1 MHAIRDVVGVGM
13 LGPSVLW
20 ARLLMQLTTSVNEDL
35 VLRTQML
42 EVQVRELQRLVKGRP
57 RYSLFFKMQMARLGR
72 KLSPEGL
79 AQSCIAVR
87 PRTVLDWYRQLV
99 NRKHD
104 HSDKRKPGRPPISA
118 ALEQQIVR
126 FALENPRWG
135 AKRIAGMLNHLGIK
149 VCTQT
154 VVNVL
159 KRHGI
164 RPGPG
169 KGSGMTW
176 NEFIAVH
183 KALIVA
189 TDFFTAEV
197 LTLRGLV
204 TYYILFLIDLNTRMV
219 KIAGITQHPNE
230 MWMAQI
236 ARNLTMDDE
245 PLFAGKKY
253 LIHDGDTKFC
263 EQFKRILR
271 DAGIEC
277 KKTLPY
283 CPDMNA
289 YAERWIRSIRSECL
303 DHVIL
308 LGEGSLRRA
317 VSQYVE
323 HYNTERPHQGVD
335 NQVLTQT
342 PKLDSIGHEQ
352 KQKTVTTAANEDIG
366 SLVFER
372 QERLGGLL
380 ATYRKK
386 R

>member
-1 MHAIRDVVGVGM
+1 MLGVGN
-13 LGPSVLW
+13 LW
-20 ARLLMQLTTSVNEDL
+20 ARVLMHLTTSVNEEL
-35 VLRTQML
+35 VIQNQML
-42 EVQVRELQRLVKGRP
+42 MVQVRELKRLVNGRP
-57 RYSLFFKMQMARLGR
+57 RYSVYFKMQMARLGR
-72 KLSPEGL
+72 ILTPESL
-79 AQSCIAVR
+79 AKACVVIQPS
-87 PRTVLDWYRQLV
+87 TVLNWYHKLV
-99 NRKHD
+99 KRKHD
-104 HSDKRKPGRPPISA
+104 HSDKRQAGRPRISA
-118 ALEQQIVR
+118 ALEQLIVQ

-135 AKRIAGMLNHLGIK
+135 PKRIVGMLNHLGTK

-176 NEFIAVH
+176 NEFISAH
-183 KALIVA
+183 KDLIVA

-197 LTLRGLV
+197 MTLKGLV
-204 TYYILFLIDLNTRMV
+204 TYYVLFFIDLNTRIV

-245 PLFAGKKY
+245 PLFVGKKY

-263 EQFKRILR
+263 GQYKRILR
-271 DAGIEC
+271 DAGIRC

-289 YAERWIRSIRSECL
+289 YAERWIRSIRNECL
-303 DHVIL
+303 DHLIL

-317 VSQYVE
+317 VGQYVE
-323 HYNTERPHQGVD
+323 YYNTERPHQGVD
-335 NQVLTQT
+335 NQVLTHATELASIDHQ
-342 PKLDSIGHEQ
+342 PKRITE
-352 KQKTVTTAANEDIG
+352 TTAVNENI
-366 SLVFER
+366 SNLVIER
-372 QERLGGLL
+372 HERLGGLL
-380 ATYRKK
+380 ATYKIMR
-386 R
+386 

>member
-1 MHAIRDVVGVGM
+1 M
-13 LGPSVLW
+13 
-20 ARLLMQLTTSVNEDL
+20 
-35 VLRTQML
+35 
-42 EVQVRELQRLVKGRP
+42 
-57 RYSLFFKMQMARLGR
+57 
-72 KLSPEGL
+72 
-79 AQSCIAVR
+79 
-87 PRTVLDWYRQLV
+87 LDWYRKWV
-99 NRKHD
+99 KRKHD
-104 HSDKRKPGRPPISA
+104 HSDKRQPGRPRISA

-135 AKRIAGMLNHLGIK
+135 AKRIVGMLNHLGTK

-159 KRHGI
+159 SRHGI

-189 TDFFTAEV
+189 SDFFTAEV

-204 TYYILFLIDLNTRMV
+204 TYYVLFFIDLNTRMV

-230 MWMAQI
+230 MWMTQI

-245 PLFAGKKY
+245 PLFVGKKY

-263 EQFKRILR
+263 EQYRRILR
-271 DAGIEC
+271 DAGIKC

-335 NQVLTQT
+335 NQVLPNTT
-342 PKLDSIGHEQ
+342 ELSSIGNEQ
-352 KQKTVTTAANEDIG
+352 KQNTVSIAADEDMG
-366 SLVFER
+366 NLVIER

-380 ATYRKK
+380 ATYKKK

>member
-1 MHAIRDVVGVGM
+1 MFW
-13 LGPSVLW
+13 S
-20 ARLLMQLTTSVNEDL
+20 RLLLHLTGSVNEDL
-35 VLRTQML
+35 VLQNRML
-42 EVQVRELQRLVKGRP
+42 TVQVRELQRLVNGRP
-57 RYSLFFKMQMARLGR
+57 RYSLSFKMQMARLGR
-72 KLSPEGL
+72 MLTPESL
-79 AQSCIAVR
+79 TKACVVIR
-87 PRTVLDWYRQLV
+87 PSTVLGWYRQLV
-99 NRKHD
+99 KRKHD
-104 HSDKRKPGRPPISA
+104 HSDKRQPGRPRISA
-118 ALEQQIVR
+118 ALEHRIVQ

-135 AKRIAGMLNHLGIK
+135 PKRIGGMLNHLGTK

-164 RPGPG
+164 RPRPG
-169 KGSGMTW
+169 KDNGMSW
-176 NEFIAVH
+176 NEFIAIH
-183 KALIVA
+183 KDLIVA

-197 LTLRGLV
+197 MMLKGLV
-204 TYYILFLIDLNTRMV
+204 TYYVLFFIDLKTRMV
-219 KIAGITQHPNE
+219 KIAGVTQHPNE

-253 LIHDGDTKFC
+253 LIHDGDTKYC
-263 EQFKRILR
+263 EQYRRILR
-271 DAGIEC
+271 DAGIKC

-308 LGEGSLRRA
+308 LGERSLRRA
-317 VSQYVE
+317 VIQYVE

-335 NQVLTQT
+335 NQVLTA
-342 PKLDSIGHEQ
+342 LNNFDSVENDHQHHTEKI
-352 KQKTVTTAANEDIG
+352 AANDDIG
-366 SLVFER
+366 DLVIER

-380 ATYRKK
+380 ATYK
-386 R
+386 RL

>member
-1 MHAIRDVVGVGM
+1 M
-13 LGPSVLW
+13 LW
-20 ARLLMQLTTSVNEDL
+20 ARVLMHLTTSVNEE
-35 VLRTQML
+35 VLTQNQML
-42 EVQVRELQRLVKGRP
+42 TLQVQELKRLLGGRL
-57 RYSLFFKMQMARLGR
+57 RYSVSFKMQMARLGR
-72 KLSPEGL
+72 KLTAAALER
-79 AQSCIAVR
+79 ACIAIR
-87 PRTVLDWYRQLV
+87 PNTVLGWFSKLV
-99 NRKHD
+99 KQKYD
-104 HSDKRKPGRPPISA
+104 HSEKRQPGRPRIRA
-118 ALEQQIVR
+118 EVEQLIVR
-126 FALENPRWG
+126 LAIENPRWG
-135 AKRIAGMLNHLGIK
+135 PKRIVGMLDHLGIK

-164 RPGPG
+164 RPGPAPG
-169 KGSGMTW
+169 KGRGMTW

-204 TYYILFLIDLNTRMV
+204 TYYVLFFIDLDTRIV
-219 KIAGITQHPNE
+219 RIAGITRNPNE
-230 MWMAQI
+230 MWMVRM

-245 PLFAGKKY
+245 PLFIGKKY

-263 EQFKRILR
+263 EQYKRILR
-271 DAGIEC
+271 DAGIKC

-323 HYNTERPHQGVD
+323 HYNAERPHQGMD
-335 NQVLTQT
+335 NQVLSAQDNRESVDQDQHQNTQA
-342 PKLDSIGHEQ
+342 
-352 KQKTVTTAANEDIG
+352 AANKDIAG
-366 SLVFER
+366 LVIER
-372 QERLGGLL
+372 KERLGGLL
-380 ATYRKK
+380 ATYKRKQ
-386 R
+386 

>member
-1 MHAIRDVVGVGM
+1 MFW
-13 LGPSVLW
+13 S
-20 ARLLMQLTTSVNEDL
+20 RLLLHLTSTVNEDL
-35 VLRTQML
+35 VLQNQML
-42 EVQVRELQRLVKGRP
+42 TVQVRELQRLVIGRP
-57 RYSLFFKMQMARLGR
+57 LFSLCFKMQMAKLGR
-72 KLSPEGL
+72 ALSPEGL
-79 AQSCIAVR
+79 AQACMVIRPSTVIA
-87 PRTVLDWYRQLV
+87 WYHKLIKH
-99 NRKHD
+99 KHD
-104 HSDKRKPGRPPISA
+104 GSAQRQGPGRPPISA
-118 ALEQQIVR
+118 ALEQRIIQ
-126 FALENPRWG
+126 FALDNPRWG
-135 AKRIAGMLNHLGIK
+135 PKRIVGMLNHLGIK

-176 NEFIAVH
+176 NEFIATH
-183 KALIVA
+183 KDLIVA

-197 LTLRGLV
+197 MTLRGLV
-204 TYYILFLIDLNTRMV
+204 TYYVLFFIDLNTRVV
-219 KIAGITQHPNE
+219 KIAGITPYPNE

-245 PLFAGKKY
+245 SLFADKKY
-253 LIHDGDTKFC
+253 LIHDGDTKYC
-263 EQFKRILR
+263 DQFRRILR
-271 DAGIEC
+271 NAGIKS

-323 HYNTERPHQGVD
+323 HYNTERPHQGKD
-335 NQVLTQT
+335 NRVLTPAT
-342 PKLDSIGHEQ
+342 PLDSTDANLERY
-352 KQKTVTTAANEDIG
+352 TATTPNQDP
-366 SLVFER
+366 SNLVIKR

-380 ATYRKK
+380 ATYK
-386 R
+386 RP